1 MKMRGIITLEYE
13 FGGWTMYR
21 YAIENLDKWK
31 NSKNRKP
38 LIIEGARQVG
48 KTWIMKEF
56 GKKSYNK
63 TVYINFDSNVQ
74 MAELFSIDLN
84 VERIIM
90 GLELYAGHKI
100 NPSNTLII
108 FDEVQEVPK
117 ALSSLKYFYENA
129 PEYHIVCAGSLLG
142 IALHEGTSF
151 PVGKV
156 DFLKLYPLSF
166 KEFLMAIGLERFAEL
181 LDKKDY
187 DMIKSFKQTYI
198 DALKQYY
205 YVGGMPEVVAS
216 FAEEKDFNEARRIQK
231 RILTAYEQDFSK
243 HAPKEIVPKIR
254 MLWNSIPSQLAK
266 ENKKFIYGLIREGA
280 RAKEYETAI
289 MWLSDCGLVHKVSRI
304 NAPNIPLKAYEDLKA
319 FKLFIVDVGLL
330 GAMVGLNQRTLLNG
344 NELFTEFKGALTEQY
359 VMQQLAV
366 NQDLGVYYYTN
377 DRNTCEV
384 DFIVDNGDNIIPL
397 EVKAE
402 INLKAKSLKTY
413 REKFTPEIS
422 IRSSMADYSEE
433 VGLINLPLYAI
444 DGIE

>member
-1 MKMRGIITLEYE
+1 
-13 FGGWTMYR
+13 MYR
-21 YAIENLDKWK
+21 YATEKLYKWK

-38 LIIEGARQVG
+38 LIIGGARQVG

-56 GKKSYNK
+56 GRKSYNK

-84 VERIIM
+84 VERIIT

-100 NPSNTLII
+100 DPYDTLII

-117 ALSSLKYFYENA
+117 ALSSLKYFYENV
-129 PEYHIVCAGSLLG
+129 PEYHIVCAGSLPG
-142 IALHEGTSF
+142 IALHGGISF

-205 YVGGMPEVVAS
+205 YVGGMPEAVAS
-216 FAEEKDFNEARRIQK
+216 FADEKDFNEARKIQK
-231 RILTAYEQDFSK
+231 GILTAYEQDFSK

-266 ENKKFIYGLIREGA
+266 ENKKFIYGLVREGA
-280 RAKEYETAI
+280 RAKDYETAI

-304 NAPNIPLKAYEDLKA
+304 NAPGIPLKAYEDLKA

-330 GAMVGLNQRTLLNG
+330 GAMVGLNRRTLLNG

-359 VMQQLAV
+359 VLQQLAV
-366 NQDLGVYYYTN
+366 NQDLGIYYYTN

-413 REKFTPEIS
+413 REKFAPEIS
-422 IRSSMADYSEE
+422 IRSSMADYREDA
-433 VGLINLPLYAI
+433 GLINLPLYAI
-444 DGIE
+444 NGI

>member
-1 MKMRGIITLEYE
+1 
-13 FGGWTMYR
+13 MYR

-48 KTWIMKEF
+48 KTWIMKDF

-100 NPSNTLII
+100 NPTDTLII

-216 FAEEKDFNEARRIQK
+216 FADEKDFNEARKIQK

-254 MLWNSIPSQLAK
+254 MLWNSIPSQLTK

-289 MWLSDCGLVHKVSRI
+289 MWLSGCGLVHKVSRI

-330 GAMVGLNQRTLLNG
+330 GAMVRLNQRTLLYG

-422 IRSSMADYSEE
+422 IRSSMADYSKE